1 MVQQRTVEDRLQM
14 IEEYL
19 LEIKLMLRP
28 ASISQQQTSE
38 QEILISVKDV
48 AKMVKCDIA
57 VVYAACKRNDLP
69 YVRLGKLYKFKKT
82 EVLQWMTA
90 QKRSP
95 DNLVDDYVNKYLQKH
110 LLKG

>member
-1 MVQQRTVEDRLQM
+1 MVKQRTVEERLQT

-28 ASISQQQTSE
+28 ASISQQQTSD
-38 QEILISVKDV
+38 QETLISVKDV
-48 AKMVKCDIA
+48 AKIVKCDST
-57 VVYAACKRNDLP
+57 VVYAACKRNELP
-69 YVRLGKLYKFKKT
+69 YIRLGKLYKFRKT

-90 QKRSP
+90 QKHKP
-95 DNLVDDYVNKYLQKH
+95 DILVDDYVNRYLQKH